1 MELKQMYNQQSVGAL
16 ATALHAEYPPFD
28 QATFMA
34 RVFAGEWDE
43 LALKARMRRI
53 TESLAGLLPETYR
66 SALAM
71 MRGALPRLPE
81 QGFEK
86 MVFPDFVEVYG
97 LDDYEASIPALELF
111 TQYMS
116 AELAIRP
123 FIIQYPQKTMT
134 QMLAWASHDNEHV
147 RRLASEGCRPRL
159 PWAMALPTLKTD
171 PTPILPILEQLK
183 QDESETVRRSVANN
197 LNDIAKDNPDVVI
210 RILQGWQQIDT
221 PEMRR
226 LTSHAL
232 RTLLKQGHPQALAL
246 LGYPSDPA
254 IAIQH
259 VAVEP
264 TSIQLGAAVTFSFEI
279 ESLSDKPQKLMID
292 FVVYHMKANG
302 KQAPKV
308 FKLSKKTLQPGERL
322 AVSKAITF
330 KPITTRKYYSGEH
343 GIAPQINGRI
353 FQRANFMLTVNDF

>member
-16 ATALHAEYPPFD
+16 ATALHAEYAQFD
-28 QATFMA
+28 QDTFMA
-34 RVFAGEWDE
+34 RVFANAWDD

-53 TESLAGLLPETYR
+53 TESLDGLLPEAYQ
-66 SALAM
+66 SALDVLC
-71 MRGALPRLPE
+71 GTLPRLPE

-97 LDDYEASIPALELF
+97 LDDYAASISALELF

-123 FIIQYPQKTMT
+123 FIRQYPQQTMN
-134 QMLAWASHDNEHV
+134 QMLAWASHENEHV

-159 PWAMALPTLKTD
+159 PWAMALPALKAD
-171 PTPILPILEQLK
+171 PTPILPILEKLK

-210 RILQGWQQIDT
+210 AVLQGWQQIDT
-221 PEMRR
+221 PEMHR

-232 RTLLKQGHPQALAL
+232 RTLLKQGDPQALAL

-254 IAIQH
+254 IAVHDMTIDPQ
-259 VAVEP
+259 
-264 TSIQLGAAVTFSFEI
+264 SIQLGETVTFSFEI
-279 ESLSDKPQKLMID
+279 ESLSAAPQNLMID

-322 AVSKAITF
+322 PISKTIAF
-330 KPITTRKYYSGEH
+330 KPISTRKYYTGEH
-343 GIAPQINGRI
+343 GIAPQVNGRV
-353 FQRANFMLTVNDF
+353 FQRADFMLLVDVF